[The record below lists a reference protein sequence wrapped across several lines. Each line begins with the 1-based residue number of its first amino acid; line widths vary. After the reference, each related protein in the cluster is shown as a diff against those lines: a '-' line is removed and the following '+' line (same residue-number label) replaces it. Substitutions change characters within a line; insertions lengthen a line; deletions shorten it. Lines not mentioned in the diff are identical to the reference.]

1 MSTTGREFHD
11 CYMTRSSLIWPMLRF
26 VVWNNLRPSDG
37 SRHPG
42 NNLHVANL
50 NRKMDNN
57 EHEAIFG
64 KVGRVVHESE
74 STCPIGLKSIH
85 HT

>member
-57 EHEAIFG
+57 EHEAIFA
-64 KVGRVVHESE
+64 KVGRVRFM
-74 STCPIGLKSIH
+74 PDD
-85 HT
+85 